1 MITRPTLST
10 VGLNRIERLASLAAL
25 VLLVLGCMLV
35 MRPFV
40 SAVLWAVVLSFS
52 TWPVYGRILALVR
65 GRRTLAAL
73 LMTLLI
79 ALVVLVPFL
88 LIGFTMADNMKALTL
103 ATRSWIN
110 AGPPQPPAWLHNIPV
125 AGPQIVDYWQT
136 LAGDSQSLLQQAQRW
151 IEPVSTWGLNLGL
164 RLTRGVAELALSVL
178 IVFFLFRDGT
188 SVADRLKAGISR
200 LAGDRGTHLLQIAGT
215 TVRGVVYGILGT
227 AIVQAVIAG
236 IGFLVAGVP
245 GAAVLTLLTFFL
257 ALLPMG
263 PPLVWIPATIWLAQ
277 QGNVGW
283 AVFMGIWGF
292 GVSSI
297 DNLVRPWLISQGN
310 RMPFLLIFFGMV
322 GGALGFGF
330 IGLFLGPTLLAI
342 GYRLIEEWLAEHPAP
357 TPAPRPPAPAPHA
370 GD

>member
-1 MITRPTLST
+1 MVTRPSLSAA
-10 VGLNRIERLASLAAL
+10 GLNRIEYLASLAAL
-25 VLLVLGCMLV
+25 ILLLLGCMLV

-40 SAVLWAVVLSFS
+40 SAVLWAVVLTFS
-52 TWPVYGRILALVR
+52 TWPVYGRILALLR
-65 GRRTLAAL
+65 GRRTVAAL

-79 ALVVLVPFL
+79 ALVLLVPFL

-110 AGPPQPPAWLHNIPV
+110 AGPPPPPEWLNRIPV
-125 AGPQIVDYWQT
+125 AGSHIVEYWET
-136 LAGDSQSLLQQAQRW
+136 LAGDSQKLLQQVQRW
-151 IEPVSTWGLNLGL
+151 IEPVSTWGLSLGL
-164 RLTRGVAELALSVL
+164 RLSRGVAELALSVL
-178 IVFFLFRDGT
+178 IAFFLFRDGT

-200 LAGDRGTHLLQIAGT
+200 LAGERGTHLLQIAGT

-227 AIVQAVIAG
+227 AIVQAIVAG

-283 AVFMGIWGF
+283 AIFMGVWGL

-342 GYRLIEEWLAEHPAP
+342 GYRLIEEWLAGHPPPGPDAP
-357 TPAPRPPAPAPHA
+357 PPAT
-370 GD
+370 D